1 MTARR
6 IYSSFY
12 LNWRKQMKY
21 PREDFENFCRKYGHV
36 LQLNALGGYRL
47 AQTKVM
53 YRAWMAAY
61 DLYAP
66 KTVVKL
72 SPEFLAQLEMMP

>member
-1 MTARR
+1 
-6 IYSSFY
+6 
-12 LNWRKQMKY
+12 MKH
-21 PREDFENFCRKYGHV
+21 PTEDFENFCRKYGHG
-36 LQLNALGGYRL
+36 LQLNALGAYRL

-61 DLYAP
+61 YLYAP

-72 SPEFLAQLEMMP
+72 TPEFLAQLEMMP